1 MRNDSSD
8 AVSVFNRFG
17 TILGSQRIT
26 PSLRHPPT
34 TYPPPPSSPPGS
46 LRCVLV
52 DVLFITDYQYI
63 TVVCI
68 MIPPSNRIC
77 NYMLPIP
84 IATVNKET
92 DHVSWCIYLFYMFLL
107 SFSGF
112 LCLTLLFCFSV
123 PDSDSCFVFQCLTL
137 PDEFKRGKL
146 LAYQLL
152 CQTVV
157 RRHDVPLPH
166 ELLSQFYMCLHA
178 GIGSND
184 QVSHDHVRQMGFIA
198 VFNA

>member
-8 AVSVFNRFG
+8 AVFFNRFG

-26 PSLRHPPT
+26 RSLRHPLT

-52 DVLFITDYQYI
+52 DVLSITDYRYI

-77 NYMLPIP
+77 NYMLPVP

-107 SFSGF
+107 NLSGF
-112 LCLTLLFCFSV
+112 LCLTLIVVLFSV
-123 PDSDSCFVFQCLTL
+123 PDITRRVQEREAVGLPAALSD
-137 PDEFKRGKL
+137 RGPQ
-146 LAYQLL
+146 A
-152 CQTVV
+152 
-157 RRHDVPLPH
+157 
-166 ELLSQFYMCLHA
+166 
-178 GIGSND
+178 
-184 QVSHDHVRQMGFIA
+184 
-198 VFNA
+198 

>member
-1 MRNDSSD
+1 MLFF
-8 AVSVFNRFG
+8 FNRLG

-26 PSLRHPPT
+26 RSLRHPPT

-52 DVLFITDYQYI
+52 DVLSITDYRYI

-77 NYMLPIP
+77 NYTCILPVP

-107 SFSGF
+107 NLSGF
-112 LCLTLLFCFSV
+112 LCLTLLSGFLCLTLLSGFLCLTLLVVLFSV
-123 PDSDSCFVFQCLTL
+123 PDITRRVQEREAVGVPAALSD
-137 PDEFKRGKL
+137 RGPQ
-146 LAYQLL
+146 A
-152 CQTVV
+152 
-157 RRHDVPLPH
+157 
-166 ELLSQFYMCLHA
+166 
-178 GIGSND
+178 
-184 QVSHDHVRQMGFIA
+184 
-198 VFNA
+198 